1 MTTRR
6 RLRLIETDDAPM
18 SETETATGAAA
29 ALRVALATGD
39 MTTVNAHFAGARTL
53 ALYDVT
59 ATGWSLV
66 EAVQFEDIT
75 AEDGAGQG
83 HQDDR
88 IAPRLAALAGCALL
102 FVRAIGGPAAA
113 RVVAARVHPVKLMT
127 DEPIDAVLE
136 RLRGQIA
143 GTPPPWLRKA
153 MRAGQPDGVARR
165 DFMDDDQD
173 DDDDAAAEAAAGE
186 R

>member
-6 RLRLIETDDAPM
+6 RLRLIDTDDTTMTSP
-18 SETETATGAAA
+18 ETESTVAP
-29 ALRVALATGD
+29 ALRVALATQD
-39 MTTVNAHFAGARTL
+39 MKTVNAHFAGARTL

-59 ATGWSLV
+59 PTGWALV
-66 EAVQFEDIT
+66 EAVQFEDVT
-75 AEDGAGQG
+75 AEDGSGQG

-88 IAPRLAALAGCALL
+88 IQPRLEALAGCALL

-113 RVVAARVHPVKLMT
+113 RVVAARVHPVKLMG
-127 DEPIDAVLE
+127 DEPLDAVLE

-153 MRAGQPDGVARR
+153 MRAGRPEGAGRR
-165 DFMDDDQD
+165 DFMDDDD
-173 DDDDAAAEAAAGE
+173 EAGGDAASLAAGE